1 MNEKIKEI
9 QEYLE
14 KKGFLVAETTIVDMA
29 IDLARRLG
37 AGDWT
42 FACEAEMR
50 EEIEERDRILKKYE
64 EVRGDE

>member
-9 QEYLE
+9 QDYL
-14 KKGFLVAETTIVDMA
+14 KTKGYAVAETTIIDMA

-42 FACEAEMR
+42 FACEYLRRKEKAE
-50 EEIEERDRILKKYE
+50 EEKARN
-64 EVRGDE
+64 G

>member
-1 MNEKIKEI
+1 MASEKVKEI
-9 QEYLE
+9 QDYLE
-14 KKGFLVAETTIVDMA
+14 KKGVLVTETTIVDMA

-50 EEIEERDRILKKYE
+50 KEIEERGKE
-64 EVRGDE
+64 EMKNESD